1 MIICIVLAIL
11 LVLIIGYAAMNDGR
25 LWGEPEN
32 YQDKSCQ
39 NNYDCCDSVIGMCRR
54 CVNNK
59 CK

>member
-32 YQDKSCQ
+32 YKVDGFCKMNDHCNRGQK
-39 NNYDCCDSVIGMCRR
+39 
-54 CVNNK
+54 CVNNR